1 MENVIEV
8 NGSVHLNTIFNE
20 LIENVELVKLK
31 NKKESDIRNFFWF

>member
-31 NKKESDIRNFFWF
+31 SKKESDIRNFFWF